1 LDERNN
7 FNRRKSHDDL
17 ENQNERFVGTNDL
30 NRQIRKLTFEY
41 KNMINKSKLIIVS
54 LIILIFTA
62 LSAFASPRVYVA
74 ASGSDA
80 NFICALPTL
89 PCRTISKA
97 LLFADDGGEVII
109 TESGDY
115 DTFSVVKSV
124 TVAAAPGVNAGIV
137 SSRSFAVVIGQEAT
151 VRAVKILNLNFLN
164 INTAEPT
171 QGINDITAANLYVEN
186 CTFTGFS
193 SGIRATIGGMNAGK
207 LSVRNSTF
215 RKNDKGVDVIDSG
228 LIQSTFNVL
237 VDSCKF
243 EHNKIGVY
251 LGGQLNASILN
262 SVMSD
267 NDDYGIQLLTPK
279 GSRTEAVVDNCL
291 LTNNNA
297 GIGAYGANG
306 AIAYLTRSTVTQ
318 NIAEGVHVGSG
329 GTVYSFQN
337 NTISGNFPDVSGN
350 MTPVTLR

>member
-1 LDERNN
+1 
-7 FNRRKSHDDL
+7 
-17 ENQNERFVGTNDL
+17 
-30 NRQIRKLTFEY
+30 
-41 KNMINKSKLIIVS
+41 MINKSKLLIVS
-54 LIILIFTA
+54 LTILVFTA

-115 DTFSVVKSV
+115 DTFSVSKSV
-124 TVAAAPGVNAGIV
+124 TVVAAPGVNAGIV
-137 SSRSFAVVIGQEAT
+137 SSRSFAVVIGQETT
-151 VRAVKILNLNFLN
+151 VKAVKIRNLNFLN

-171 QGINDITAANLYVEN
+171 QGINDITAANLYVED

-215 RKNDKGVDVIDSG
+215 RKNDKGSDLG

-243 EHNKIGVY
+243 EHNKIGVF

-279 GSRTEAVVDNCL
+279 GSRTKAVVDNCL

-297 GIGAYGANG
+297 GIGAYGAVG
-306 AIAYLTRSTVTQ
+306 AYAYLTRSTVTQ
-318 NIAEGVHVGSG
+318 NIAEGVHIGLG
-329 GTVYSFQN
+329 ATIYSYQN
-337 NTISGNFPDVSGN
+337 NTISGNFPDVSGS
-350 MTPVTLR
+350 MTPVSLR